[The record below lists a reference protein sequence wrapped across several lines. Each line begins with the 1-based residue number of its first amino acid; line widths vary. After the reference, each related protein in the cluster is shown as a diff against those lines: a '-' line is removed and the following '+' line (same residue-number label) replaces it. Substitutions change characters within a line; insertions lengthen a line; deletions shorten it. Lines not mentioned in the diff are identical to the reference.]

1 MPRFSLTAGNPPPID
16 RSDITA
22 SSPSMGKGWSLP
34 RARCGSEGEIP
45 MLNTYSAKICC
56 ADLYSS
62 DLARFILGES
72 LHPGGLRATN
82 RLGRAMG
89 LQPGW
94 RVLDLACGLGASAT
108 ALSRVFRCHV
118 TGLDLG
124 ADAANTSR
132 QRALDE
138 PIPADVAFVRGDA
151 EVPPFRSGA
160 FDAVVIECAT
170 SLFADKP
177 AAIADIHRLLRPGG
191 VLGLADVTVEPDS
204 LPPEL
209 DGAVGMMLCLTE
221 ALPAG
226 GYPDLLESGG
236 FAVNERTDLSA
247 EVLSLLA
254 DLRSRLAFWNGLDS
268 GESLG
273 AADWSDFPPDLLDR
287 VEGLVKHGQIGY
299 WLYVAHKPE

>member
-1 MPRFSLTAGNPPPID
+1 MRVET
-16 RSDITA
+16 
-22 SSPSMGKGWSLP
+22 
-34 RARCGSEGEIP
+34 P

-62 DLARFILGES
+62 ELARLILGDS

-118 TGLDLG
+118 TGLELG
-124 ADAANTSR
+124 AEAVNSSR
-132 QRALDE
+132 QRALQD
-138 PIPADVAFVRGDA
+138 PVPANVAFVRGDA
-151 EVPPFRSGA
+151 EMPPFRTEA

-170 SLFADKP
+170 SLFADKS
-177 AAIADIHRLLRPGG
+177 AAIRDVCRLLRPGG
-191 VLGLADVTVEPDS
+191 VIGLSDVTVQPGS

-209 DGAVGMMLCLTE
+209 DGTVGMMLCLTD
-221 ALPAG
+221 ALPAN

-236 FAVNERTDLSA
+236 FRVVERTDLSG
-247 EVLSLLA
+247 EVLALLA
-254 DLRSRLAFWNGLDS
+254 ELRGKLAMWNGVAPMIDS
-268 GESLG
+268 GTDS
-273 AADWSDFPPDLLDR
+273 WSDFPPDFLTR
-287 VEGLVKHGQIGY
+287 VEDLVKRGEIGY
-299 WLYVAHKPE
+299 WLYVAHK

>member
-1 MPRFSLTAGNPPPID
+1 
-16 RSDITA
+16 
-22 SSPSMGKGWSLP
+22 
-34 RARCGSEGEIP
+34 

-62 DLARFILGES
+62 KLARLILGDS

-94 RVLDLACGLGASAT
+94 RVLDLACGLGTSAT

-124 ADAANTSR
+124 AEAAQTSR
-132 QRALDE
+132 QRAFED

-151 EVPPFRSGA
+151 EMPPFRSGT

-177 AAIADIHRLLRPGG
+177 AAIAEVRRLLRPGG
-191 VLGLADVTVEPDS
+191 VIGLSDVTVEPGA

-209 DGAVGMMLCLTE
+209 DSTVGMMLCLTD

-226 GYPDLLESGG
+226 GYPQLLASGG
-236 FAVNERTDLSA
+236 FEILDRADLSD

-254 DLRSRLAFWNGLDS
+254 ELRNRMAIWNGLGPTGSPGGDV
-268 GESLG
+268 
-273 AADWSDFPPDLLDR
+273 WPDFPPDLLDR
-287 VEGLVKHGQIGY
+287 VEASVTRGDIGY
-299 WLYVAHKPE
+299 WLYVARNLA